1 MGYGYYVANRILL
14 LLIILA
20 LIAIFYLIGWQW
32 WTLFVEQ
39 LLLMPPLWWAATGLG
54 LGMGLSILGAAWGI
68 FLVGSALLGA
78 AIKVPRIQSKN
89 LISIIFCEAVGIYGI
104 IIAIIMSSKYEVI
117 QWPAPWPGYCLDDY
131 YSGYI
136 LFWAGLTV
144 GLCNIG
150 CGVCV
155 GIVGSGAALAD
166 AQNATLFI
174 RILIIEIFGSA
185 FGLFGLIIGLIL
197 TTHAKFITDPL
208 LCVV

>member
-1 MGYGYYVANRILL
+1 MGAGYDVAHRLLALVLILG
-14 LLIILA
+14 
-20 LIAIFYLIGWQW
+20 LIAILYLVGWNAQW
-32 WTLFVEQ
+32 IEDVLY
-39 LLLMPPLWWAATGLG
+39 LPPLWWAAMGLG
-54 LGMGLSILGAAWGI
+54 LGMGLSIIGAAWGI
-68 FLVGSALLGA
+68 FLTGSALLGA

-104 IIAIIMSSKYEVI
+104 IIAIIMSSKYEVV
-117 QWPAPWPGYCLDDY
+117 QWPAPWPGFCLDDY

-136 LFWAGLTV
+136 LFAAGFTV
-144 GLCNIG
+144 GLCNVG

-197 TTHAKFITDPL
+197 TTHAKFITDPEK
-208 LCVV
+208 CVV

>member
-1 MGYGYYVANRILL
+1 VTRARFVADQSHCRGI
-14 LLIILA
+14 
-20 LIAIFYLIGWQW
+20 YL
-32 WTLFVEQ
+32 
-39 LLLMPPLWWAATGLG
+39 TG
-54 LGMGLSILGAAWGI
+54 S
-68 FLVGSALLGA
+68 SLLGA

-104 IIAIIMSSKYEVI
+104 IIAIIMSSKYENPIWVTV
-117 QWPAPWPGYCLDDY
+117 PVGYCLDDY
-131 YSGYI
+131 FAGYI
-136 LFWAGLTV
+136 LFGAGLTV

-166 AQNATLFI
+166 AQNPALFI

-197 TTHAKFITDPL
+197 TTKAQFVKDVSKCF
-208 LCVV
+208 V